1 VTYVVAAT
9 HTSLARQGATA
20 GPVVATLALVTLA
33 VVLAVLG
40 LAYVL
45 YLRDRR

>member
-1 VTYVVAAT
+1 MTYVVAAS
-9 HTSLARQGATA
+9 HTSLTRQGATA